1 MDERT
6 IHERK
11 EGETHQEWGNRL
23 TLLHGQAK
31 KTKFELRGLI
41 EELER
46 AEEQLDRFLEGEG
59 QGSIPSTQT
68 GFLRYHQ
75 FTSEVIKTEY
85 LARVQD
91 FYSLTR
97 RDNETSWVK

>member
-6 IHERK
+6 MHERK
-11 EGETHQEWGNRL
+11 EGETDREWGNRL
-23 TLLHGQAK
+23 TLLHGQAE
-31 KTKFELRGLI
+31 KTKFELRYLI

-59 QGSIPSTQT
+59 KGSIPSTQT

-97 RDNETSWVK
+97 RDHETSWVK